1 MSRTV
6 DAVLVGSGHNSLVA
20 AAYLAR
26 AGWEVEV
33 LERHTALG
41 GCVASEELTLPGF
54 RHDVLSSWHP
64 LFMGSQ
70 AYAELGPELEERG
83 LRYVNTDVPTGTA
96 HGRGS
101 AVLAYRDPAQTAAGF
116 SPRDG
121 AAFLAELERFGGI
134 GDLVGT
140 LLGTELHSPGA
151 ARTGARLVRRIGPR
165 GAQRLVA
172 DVSQSAAGW
181 LRATFDGPEPGLL
194 YAPWV
199 LHTGLAPGDAGGGF
213 QLVAL
218 AGGLHMG
225 GMPTPAG
232 GAGRFVEAFTRLIED
247 HGGTVRAGAGVN
259 RVLVRGGRAAGV
271 RTADGEEVLAR
282 RAVVANVTPTQLYG
296 RLLAE
301 DEDAVP
307 PVVRADAARY
317 RYGRGAMQL
326 HLALSAP
333 LAWRDPRLDA
343 AAVVH
348 VADGPEA
355 VNLACAQ
362 AAAGLL
368 PAAPTVVVGQP
379 STMDPERAPAG
390 AAVGWIQLQEVPYHP
405 VGDAAGSLEVGPEGW
420 TDELAAAYADR
431 VLDRIAVHA
440 PNLREVLR
448 AQAVLTPRDL
458 EARNPNLVRG
468 DPYAGS
474 TELDQSYLWRPL
486 RSAGSHRTP
495 VDGLWQIG
503 AATYPG
509 PGLNAASG
517 RIVATQLLAGGGATG
532 AARRL
537 ARLAGRMPLPAR

>member
-6 DAVLVGSGHNSLVA
+6 DAVVVGSGHNSLVA

-26 AGWEVEV
+26 GGWEVEV
-33 LERHTALG
+33 LERHETLG
-41 GCVASEELTLPGF
+41 GCVATEELTLPGF

-64 LFMGSQ
+64 LFLGSQ
-70 AYAELGPELEERG
+70 AYAELGPELTERG
-83 LRYVNTDVPTGTA
+83 LRYVNTEIPTGTA
-96 HGRGS
+96 HADGR
-101 AVLAYRDPAQTAAGF
+101 AVLAHRDPARTAAGF
-116 SPRDG
+116 SAQDG
-121 AAFLAELERFGGI
+121 AAFLAQLERFGGI
-134 GDLVGT
+134 ADLVGT
-140 LLGTELHSPGA
+140 LLGTELHSPAA
-151 ARTGARLVRRIGPR
+151 ARTGARMVRRIGAH
-165 GAQRLVA
+165 GTQRLLA

-181 LRATFDGPEPGLL
+181 LRTHFDGPEPGLL

-218 AGGLHMG
+218 AGGLHLG
-225 GMPTPAG
+225 GMPTVAG

-247 HGGTVRAGAGVN
+247 HGGTVRARADVE

-271 RTADGEEVLAR
+271 RTAQGEEVLAR
-282 RAVVANVTPTQLYG
+282 RAVLANVTPTQLYG
-296 RLLAE
+296 RLLGAE
-301 DEDAVP
+301 EAP
-307 PVVRADAARY
+307 ATVRRDAARY
-317 RYGRGAMQL
+317 RYGRGAMQI

-333 LAWRDPRLDA
+333 LAWRAAELDG

-348 VADGPEA
+348 VAEGADA

-362 AAAGLL
+362 AAASLL

-405 VGDAAGSLEVGPEGW
+405 VGDAAGELEVGPEGW
-420 TDELAAAYADR
+420 TDELVAAYVER
-431 VLDRIAVHA
+431 VLDRVAVHA
-440 PNLREVLR
+440 PNLREVLVGR
-448 AQAVLTPRDL
+448 AVLTPADL
-458 EARNPNLVRG
+458 EARNPNLRRG

-474 TELDQSYLWRPL
+474 TDLDQSYLWRPL
-486 RSAGSHRTP
+486 RSSGSHRTA

-517 RIVATQLLAGGGATG
+517 RIVARALLEGGARA

-537 ARLAGRMPLPAR
+537 ARRAGRAALPAR

>member
-1 MSRTV
+1 
-6 DAVLVGSGHNSLVA
+6 
-20 AAYLAR
+20 
-26 AGWEVEV
+26 
-33 LERHTALG
+33 
-41 GCVASEELTLPGF
+41 
-54 RHDVLSSWHP
+54 VLSSWHP

-96 HGRGS
+96 HGDGS

-116 SPRDG
+116 SPGDG

-140 LLGTELHSPGA
+140 LLSTELHSPGA

-172 DVSQSAAGW
+172 DVSQSAVGW

-247 HGGTVRAGAGVN
+247 HGGTVRAGADVD
-259 RVLVRGGRAAGV
+259 RVLVRAGRAAGV

-282 RAVVANVTPTQLYG
+282 RAVLANVTPTQLYG
-296 RLLAE
+296 RLLGAE
-301 DEDAVP
+301 EAP
-307 PVVRADAARY
+307 ATVRRDAARY
-317 RYGRGAMQL
+317 RYGRGAMQI

-333 LAWRDPRLDA
+333 LAWRAAELDG

-348 VADGPEA
+348 VAEGADA

-362 AAAGLL
+362 AAASLL

-405 VGDAAGSLEVGPEGW
+405 VGDAAGELEVGTRGLDGRARGRVRRAGPGPRGRPRPEPAGGARGPRRA
-420 TDELAAAYADR
+420 DPRRPRGPQPQPAPGRPVRGLHGPRPELPVAPAALVGLAPHGGGRAVADR
-431 VLDRIAVHA
+431 RGDL
-440 PNLREVLR
+440 PGPR
-448 AQAVLTPRDL
+448 AQRRLGPDRGPR
-458 EARNPNLVRG
+458 
-468 DPYAGS
+468 
-474 TELDQSYLWRPL
+474 
-486 RSAGSHRTP
+486 
-495 VDGLWQIG
+495 
-503 AATYPG
+503 
-509 PGLNAASG
+509 
-517 RIVATQLLAGGGATG
+517 
-532 AARRL
+532 AAR
-537 ARLAGRMPLPAR
+537 GRR